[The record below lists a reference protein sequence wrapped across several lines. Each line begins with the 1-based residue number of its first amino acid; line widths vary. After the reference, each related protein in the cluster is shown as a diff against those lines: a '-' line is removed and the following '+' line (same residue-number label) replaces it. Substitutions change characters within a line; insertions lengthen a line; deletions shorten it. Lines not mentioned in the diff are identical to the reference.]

1 MLQIHIGSITEQ
13 GLGLDEKIDASL
25 LPLLHSVSNKERI
38 RFVQPVHVH
47 LQVTLAGETIL
58 IDGSAVTVV
67 RLACSRCLEPFD
79 LPIETR
85 FSATATPQMS
95 SMTDTEPPEEMELA
109 ADQMDVIAYSGDS
122 IDLGDE
128 IAQQIIMALPF
139 KPVCRDT
146 CKGLCNRCGAD
157 LNRSP
162 CRCASR
168 DINNPF
174 AVLKTLSFPKNKE

>member
-79 LPIETR
+79 LPVETR

-109 ADQMDVIAYSGDS
+109 ADQMDVIC
-122 IDLGDE
+122 L
-128 IAQQIIMALPF
+128 QW
-139 KPVCRDT
+139 
-146 CKGLCNRCGAD
+146 
-157 LNRSP
+157 
-162 CRCASR
+162 
-168 DINNPF
+168 
-174 AVLKTLSFPKNKE
+174 